1 VWGYY
6 QQIEHLVLA
15 LGLEARED
23 VQDDALSPL
32 VEGAQLLEQ
41 VEGEGAVE
49 GHAALVG
56 QDFVQ
61 GSDTVCC

>member
-1 VWGYY
+1 
-6 QQIEHLVLA
+6 
-15 LGLEARED
+15 
-23 VQDDALSPL
+23 
-32 VEGAQLLEQ
+32 